1 MSNSQPLNIT
11 PGMGVYGYFKHI
23 NYKPWY
29 AIAEFIDNALQSFQ
43 TKNGYYITR
52 EKCLIDIIY
61 DPNNLFLTIE
71 DNAYGIAE
79 NDHERAFTAGVPP
92 SDRSGLSEFGIGMK
106 SAGLWFSPHWSVIT
120 QPIDSQKLFTYNLV
134 EKDLKNS
141 SDGCLLPLISNK
153 NSKSGFTRIELR
165 DLHSKLQG
173 KTLKKIKDHLS
184 SIYRC
189 FIRENLLEI
198 KFNGESLEYKDP
210 KILNQPPA
218 WDKNSKK
225 IEWKKSVSIKLNN
238 GALITGF
245 VAIREEGSTSKAG
258 LSLFRR
264 KRLIEGSDEDKKRP
278 VEIFGKPNSY
288 QYQRLFGEIH
298 IDGFDV
304 SHTKDSFNFLEYE
317 EELYEKL
324 RDLINDEPL
333 KLIKQAKEY
342 RVKTMDENS
351 EVKLAEALNKTAQ
364 SIKDKSE
371 EIKSIIIDPSKQ
383 NTLLKQLTETIKNNN
398 AVEDI
403 KTSNISNLRSEN
415 KLNKEVHKD
424 GFFNY
429 KVGGVTWTISVAMQ
443 DFNNTNQFNNNELY
457 SFIYANKESEERDS
471 KIKKIN
477 VVINTGHP
485 LIIENCSGSPDA
497 INATQSILLALAISE
512 ISISAQGHKFV
523 GLMRQSINEI
533 IMKRY
538 SI

>member
-106 SAGLWFSPHWSVIT
+106 SAGLWFSPDWSVIT

-141 SDGCLLPLISNK
+141 SDGSLLPLISNK

-218 WDKNSKK
+218 WDKNSKS

-245 VAIREEGSTSKAG
+245 VAIREKASTSQAG
-258 LSLFRR
+258 FSLFRR

-278 VEIFGKPNSY
+278 SEIFGKPNSY
-288 QYQRLFGEIH
+288 VYQRLFGEIH

-317 EELYEKL
+317 DEIYEKL
-324 RDLINDEPL
+324 KDMINEEPL
-333 KLIKQAKEY
+333 KLLKQANEY
-342 RVKTMDENS
+342 RVNKISEID
-351 EVKLAEALNKTAQ
+351 EVKLSEAVTQTTQ
-364 SIKDKSE
+364 SIKNNSE
-371 EIKSIIIDPSKQ
+371 EIESLIIDPSKQ
-383 NTLLKQLTETIKNNN
+383 NTLLKQFSESIKNNN
-398 AVEDI
+398 TVVDI
-403 KTSNISNLRSEN
+403 KTSKISNLREEN
-415 KLNKEVHKD
+415 KLNNKVHKER
-424 GFFNY
+424 FFNY
-429 KVGGVTWTISVAMQ
+429 KVGGVTWSISVEMQ
-443 DFNNTNQFNNNELY
+443 DFNVNDQFNNNELY
-457 SFIYANKESEERDS
+457 SFIYADKDSEERGS
-471 KIKKIN
+471 KIKNIN

-485 LIIENCSGSPDA
+485 LIIDICSGSPEA

-512 ISISAQGHKFV
+512 ITVSAQGHKFV

-533 IMKRY
+533 IMKSY
-538 SI
+538 LS